1 MIHCDLCG
9 RSKACLPRQIED
21 KEYDICSACWN
32 PLAKKLKGKGR
43 VRKELDRKDREGDER
58 EMVILPQPFTTTP
71 VITLPEPRKEPQA
84 PPGGPPKIW
93 SGAGPAI

>member
-43 VRKELDRKDREGDER
+43 VRKER

-71 VITLPEPRKEPQA
+71 VTTQPGPVIEPTKEPPA

-93 SGAGPAI
+93 SGAGPGHP